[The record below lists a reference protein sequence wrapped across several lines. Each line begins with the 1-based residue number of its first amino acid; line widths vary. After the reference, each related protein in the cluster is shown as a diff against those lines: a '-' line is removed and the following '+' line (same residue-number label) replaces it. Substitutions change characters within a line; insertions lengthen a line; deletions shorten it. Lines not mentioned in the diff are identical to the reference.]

1 MSQQLRDLHANL
13 EYLREYIVK
22 LGPNRRT
29 EDLGFKKLEEAQKE
43 YSKLECILTHL
54 NQEIQDQKLDKKSCE
69 IFQTLI
75 DEIRH
80 NFKKI
85 KSLFSLRDSS
95 SQTSSKDL
103 IEYSDCTTKMSDS
116 FDIKTAIS
124 LLPVMNG
131 QEQVTN
137 QLIDGILLYS
147 SLINDDSKSKLID
160 FVLKTR
166 LSPSAKLRLKAKYT
180 DIESLV
186 GDIRVYLLPKKSA
199 VALQTQLFRV
209 TQGRRTIE
217 KFGSEIEELFVN
229 LTIAQANEKRD
240 AYEVLRP
247 LNEKTAIKRFSDGL
261 ADRRLSTIIASRQF
275 ASLSEAITAAVDEQS
290 MSFHPQEQVM
300 QFRANQNVRRG
311 GNYRGFRGRGD
322 SHFYNN
328 KTNYNRNYNCYENS
342 TGQRTSHI
350 VNRGKHSGDQRR
362 RQHFRG
368 RPMHYQRVQHNTQE
382 SNVQDNLRND
392 NTNNYDNLEFFRT

>member
-1 MSQQLRDLHANL
+1 MSQQLRDLHAKL
-13 EYLREYIVK
+13 KYLREYVIK
-22 LGPNRRT
+22 LGPNGRT
-29 EDLGFKKLEEAQKE
+29 GNLGFKKLEEAEKE
-43 YSKLECILTHL
+43 YSKLECILTQL
-54 NQEIQDQKLDKKSCE
+54 NQEVKDQKLDKESCD
-69 IFQTLI
+69 ICQILI

-80 NFKKI
+80 NFTKI

-95 SQTSSKDL
+95 SQTNDRDL
-103 IEYSDCTTKMSDS
+103 IEYSICVTKMSDS

-147 SLINDDSKSKLID
+147 SLINDDSRSKLID

-166 LSPSAKLRLKAKYT
+166 LSPSAKLRLKTTYA

-186 GDIRVYLLPKKSA
+186 GDIRFYLLPKKSA
-199 VALQTQLFRV
+199 VALQTQLFRA

-247 LNEKTAIKRFSDGL
+247 LNERTAIKRFSDGL
-261 ADRRLSTIIASRQF
+261 TDKRLSTIIASRQF

-290 MSFHPQEQVM
+290 MSLHPQEQVM
-300 QFRANQNVRRG
+300 QFRANHNVKRG
-311 GNYRGFRGRGD
+311 NSRGFRGRGD
-322 SHFYNN
+322 RHFYNTKN
-328 KTNYNRNYNCYENS
+328 NYNRNYNCYENS
-342 TGQRTSHI
+342 TGQGTSHS
-350 VNRGKHSGDQRR
+350 VNRGKHSGGQRQ

-368 RPMHYQRVQHNTQE
+368 RPMRYQRVQHNTQE
-382 SNVQDNLRND
+382 SNGQDNLRND
-392 NTNNYDNLEFFRT
+392 VANNNDNLEFFRT

>member
-1 MSQQLRDLHANL
+1 
-13 EYLREYIVK
+13 
-22 LGPNRRT
+22 
-29 EDLGFKKLEEAQKE
+29 
-43 YSKLECILTHL
+43 
-54 NQEIQDQKLDKKSCE
+54 
-69 IFQTLI
+69 
-75 DEIRH
+75 
-80 NFKKI
+80 
-85 KSLFSLRDSS
+85 
-95 SQTSSKDL
+95 
-103 IEYSDCTTKMSDS
+103 MSDS

-137 QLIDGILLYS
+137 QLVDGILFYS
-147 SLINDDSKSKLID
+147 SLINDDSKIKLID

-166 LSPSAKLRLKAKYT
+166 LSPSAKLRLKAKYA

-261 ADRRLSTIIASRQF
+261 ADRRLSTIIAARQFASLSEAITAAVDEQSMSFHPQEQANEKRDAYEVLRPLNEKTAIKRFSDGLADRRLSTIIASRQF

-290 MSFHPQEQVM
+290 MSFHPQEQITKRIRTLC
-300 QFRANQNVRRG
+300 QRAPPAHLQRSTAG
-311 GNYRGFRGRGD
+311 GLDHRGRR
-322 SHFYNN
+322 HPLMA
-328 KTNYNRNYNCYENS
+328 RV
-342 TGQRTSHI
+342 TGTLVTFVAVGLDYTPQRHPLMARVAGTLADYKKSCCTI
-350 VNRGKHSGDQRR
+350 LSPEANES
-362 RQHFRG
+362 
-368 RPMHYQRVQHNTQE
+368 PYQTERSCVIYAL
-382 SNVQDNLRND
+382 S
-392 NTNNYDNLEFFRT
+392 